1 MKSYPSIS
9 TDVDFSLPYYVFD
22 KLDGSNVR
30 AQWSP
35 KKGFYKF
42 GSRHQLL
49 DESHDLLGACVP
61 RMKCLSAPMHEV
73 LLSLKSE
80 RVVCFFEWV
89 GPQSFAGRHWDD
101 DSDMELVLLDVDV
114 YKKGRLSPKDVLKLA
129 QQCEVP
135 TPTLLHTG
143 KVSKQ
148 FLEDVRTG
156 NMPGITSEGVIG
168 KGPVQTKCGGPA
180 MFKWKTQ
187 SWFDRLKTFCNDD
200 QKLFEQLK

>member
-30 AQWSP
+30 AQWSA

-49 DESHDLLGACVP
+49 DKSHDLLGASVA
-61 RMKCLSAPMHEV
+61 RMKSLSAPMDEV
-73 LLSLKSE
+73 LRSLQAE
-80 RVVCFFEWV
+80 HIVCFFEWV

-101 DSDMELVLLDVDV
+101 EGDMQLVLLDIDV

-129 QQCEVP
+129 QQCHVP

-143 KVSKQ
+143 KISKQ
-148 FLEDVRTG
+148 FLDKVRTG
-156 NMPGITSEGVIG
+156 VLPGITSEGVIG
-168 KGPVQTKCGGPA
+168 KGPVHQKYGGPA

-187 SWFDRLKTFCNDD
+187 AWFDRLKTFCNED